1 MDNAAKTVDAEVATV
16 NETTLSDEMVA
27 EIIEREKYIEQ
38 HPNEWITAEE
48 SIKRLKN
55 RHAQV

>member
-1 MDNAAKTVDAEVATV
+1 MDNVAKTVDDEVATV